1 MNKGIYYNSLD
12 CGKKNLYDL
21 LLSAFL
27 MNSWKIE
34 CGRIASKIDIMKV
47 IDMVLA
53 DNPNIFYFDKTYVW
67 VEDRLGMKSIT
78 LREYMKMSEIE
89 TMQYDLSETI
99 EQVYRKIMAYNCD
112 TGYEKLKHIYE
123 YLQKNIKY
131 DNDELSV
138 YHNGTVKNY
147 ISHNAYGALIGKR
160 AVCDGIA
167 SAFAL
172 LCQRLKIE
180 CSVIS
185 GTSDYMSNR
194 VIQHAWNIVKMNDQ
208 YFHFDPTWDINISFD
223 TCNYSY

>member
-12 CGKKNLYDL
+12 CGEKNLYDL

-99 EQVYRKIMAYNCD
+99 EQAYRKIMAYNCD

-167 SAFAL
+167 SAFVL

-185 GTSDYMSNR
+185 GTSDYMSNG
-194 VIQHAWNIVKMNDQ
+194 VVCME
-208 YFHFDPTWDINISFD
+208 Y
-223 TCNYSY
+223 C